1 MIEIE
6 RMYKPKWF
14 ELYELMPPEL
24 YTYDMMISEA
34 ARERAFATYF
44 DRKLLETIDVVREI
58 IGLPLICNTWFQ
70 DGNRKNCGFRS
81 KTCSV
86 GAEDSQHKLGKA
98 VDLICHKMSAEEMR
112 QKIKE
117 NEHLLPYPIRIE
129 AGVNWLH
136 IDVKDRKVH
145 PTHPAKTHKIYFFK
159 G

>member
-1 MIEIE
+1 MEKIYI
-6 RMYKPKWF
+6 PKYF
-14 ELYELMPPEL
+14 ELYELLPPEL
-24 YTYDMMISEA
+24 YTYDMMASEA
-34 ARERAFATYF
+34 ARERAFANFF
-44 DRKLLETIDVVREI
+44 DCKLLETIDVVREI

-70 DGNRKNCGFRS
+70 DGNRVASGYRT

-86 GAEDSQHKLGKA
+86 GAENSQHKLGKA

-129 AGVNWLH
+129 DGVNWLH
-136 IDVKDRKVH
+136 IDTKDRKVH